1 MLEKLSNLIAVEIN
15 KHSPTSNI
23 EIMKY
28 ELGIWLNYIT
38 GAITTIALGVIT
50 GHLFGACLSYISFVI
65 IRKFSGGVHME
76 SLTWCA
82 ICSALLFTII
92 ALININDNVVLM
104 ITFITLFLYLLYA
117 PNDFEELIAS
127 TKKTN
132 YFKMISVIIVSM
144 NFLISSSVL
153 ALTFLLQALLIL
165 PVWNYMKGGRT
176 IE

>member
-38 GAITTIALGVIT
+38 GAITTIVLGLISD
-50 GHLFGACLSYISFVI
+50 HLFGACLSYVSFVM

-82 ICSALLFTII
+82 ICSGLLFTVI
-92 ALININDNVVLM
+92 ALININSNVVLI
-104 ITFITLFLYLLYA
+104 ITVIAIFLYLLYA
-117 PNDFEELIAS
+117 PNEFEELITS
-127 TKKTN
+127 EKKSN
-132 YFKMISVIIVSM
+132 YFKIISVIIVSM
-144 NFLISSSVL
+144 NLFISSSVL

-165 PVWNYMKGGRT
+165 PVWNYVKGGKA